1 MFSSPDIYCQE
12 DGVKTPQNSYHLYL
26 KADILYP
33 TMSLFSKP
41 TALGASIELKSP
53 GIIGLQLNGIYAFSS
68 SIEVEQKDY
77 QIIPEFRFYLNKNSK
92 RVFFTGL
99 YAKYNESSLKR
110 FIRN

>member
-77 QIIPEFRFYLNKNSK
+77 QIIPEFRFYLIGVHKTN
-92 RVFFTGL
+92 L
-99 YAKYNESSLKR
+99 
-110 FIRN
+110 